1 MMSYTRKYIE
11 GKKYSQDDLIP
22 VIVLILGVSGGRA
35 HKKYVE
41 EKVYDLFRNE
51 FSKDLYHKK
60 VANYNVPRWKHD
72 IAWAKERAKQIH
84 NYMKSAKESGRGTW
98 ELSSKGKEYFEQLLD
113 ELKKLKND
121 DRTIHS
127 SRRSE
132 TVPLISDDG
141 R

>member
-84 NYMKSAKESGRGTW
+84 NYMKSAKDAVCATEQDKSIQPMPLRSTV
-98 ELSSKGKEYFEQLLD
+98 QLL
-113 ELKKLKND
+113 LLPKA
-121 DRTIHS
+121 T
-127 SRRSE
+127 
-132 TVPLISDDG
+132 
-141 R
+141 